1 MKRGWREPV
10 PDSHFRKWEKMLRAR
25 GASNV
30 RYLTRD
36 GISVMMTD
44 EPYDEDSPR
53 LLHISISAEQLGRHP
68 TWEEQRDAIFD
79 LCGGRY
85 MIQVVPPREKFG
97 TLDGSHVFH
106 WWEVPKPPKWLK
118 NLHQWL

>member
-10 PDSHFRKWEKMLRAR
+10 PDSHFRKMEKMLRVR
-25 GASNV
+25 GAANV

-36 GISVMMTD
+36 GISVIMTD

-106 WWEVPKPPKWLK
+106 WWEVPKPPTWLK
-118 NLHQWL
+118 NLGSWL